1 MESFASMPPDCGIH
15 LEGVEK
21 KHKVQLDEQLTA
33 NQRKTVCRISDY
45 MFRVKPT
52 TPVKHA
58 PSPPAHEANKPTRKW
73 IFLSSQLRETN
84 ILSVYIYLFDLQAKR
99 MHECREPEGNSPQ
112 FKLHLESCSTAV
124 VGQWERKFAVWQLT
138 QLQVNSMVRF
148 FFFFFLKSGNKPRKE
163 KKKEGKK
170 RSTPLHSR

>member
-124 VGQWERKFAVWQLT
+124 VGQWERKFAVWRLT
-138 QLQVNSMVRF
+138 QLQVNSMVRLF
-148 FFFFFLKSGNKPRKE
+148 PDFKKKKNPEKKRKKKE
-163 KKKEGKK
+163 KKVHT
-170 RSTPLHSR
+170 SSL